1 MKKNKLIVLM
11 ILFTL
16 VLPMSQNLT
25 SAQIPAQIPDY
36 VGVNISDEKSWNF
49 TINPSRIETLM
60 DDMNISIPTDI
71 QDILS
76 AFPDNTKF
84 QTNGTVTNIS
94 QEININPGLFPG
106 KTINYSIVNLSL
118 SIDILGSSVLL
129 PEQLYIPVLDP
140 SGNYTING
148 MYIFKDEAVSM
159 SLSSIIIPFLI
170 MPYNINWINF
180 TNDLERNANYLVF
193 PLLNGENSLF
203 DEIQPLQNGF
213 KFSLNAS
220 AYSTLKPINAIFTYD
235 EKGFLDTGE
244 FKYNSEIAFSI
255 NMDGSDEDLIPGY
268 DLTIILGIS
277 IIGMAFLVY
286 FISKKK

>member
-60 DDMNISIPTDI
+60 DDMDISIPTDI